1 MADDTK
7 TPEPSIPEE
16 PTDLTSDWAGL
27 PHRPVLPHMSD
38 EELAQFV
45 LGVCDDKIF
54 TMHHI
59 PAGKRENMAGMVF
72 VPLILGAFQGWFE
85 AELEKVG
92 TVWEYMT
99 EAGPRSV
106 NGYPTFYSCR
116 LMHTDDWVRA
126 CRAIDK
132 ELARRKAATSI
143 LDDLK
148 EPPP

>member
-16 PTDLTSDWAGL
+16 PTELTADWAGL
-27 PHRPVLPHMSD
+27 PHRPVLARMAD
-38 EELAQFV
+38 EELAKFV

-59 PAGKRENMAGMVF
+59 PEGSRTNVGGMVF
-72 VPLILGAFQGWFE
+72 MPLTFGAFGGWFE
-85 AELEKVG
+85 AELENIG
-92 TVWEYMT
+92 TVWEYMS
-99 EAGPRSV
+99 EAGPRSI
-106 NGYPTFYSCR
+106 NGYPMFFSCR
-116 LMHTDDWVRA
+116 LMHTDDWKRA

-148 EPPP
+148 ETTP